1 MCSRPSVS
9 GHAVCG
15 HRALASI
22 SQTWIPIPSP
32 LDQYQCCA
40 RGAEG
45 AAMEQ
50 RSCGRRWAVARSI
63 PHGGP
68 SSDATDRAA
77 LVGDGLSHSR
87 PREHGSTGCRLGQ
100 QACGSITNRTPLKPG
115 STAARWRSTHRAR
128 AVARSCGPCVATR
141 RHLFRWLPPQ
151 RASWR
156 RGAARWLLQAQAPR
170 FPRFAELRSQRPP

>member
-77 LVGDGLSHSR
+77 LVGDGLSHSTAR
-87 PREHGSTGCRLGQ
+87 SMDGSTGCRLGQ
-100 QACGSITNRTPLKPG
+100 QACGSTIVSAQAAGTPQCPSLI
-115 STAARWRSTHRAR
+115 S
-128 AVARSCGPCVATR
+128 
-141 RHLFRWLPPQ
+141 
-151 RASWR
+151 SWR
-156 RGAARWLLQAQAPR
+156 WSSCVSPVSAPSSNALVVETSPAFVR
-170 FPRFAELRSQRPP
+170 EPFVSNALPSRYY